1 MFVVLIS
8 WVLFRTTSLDG
19 AFEFIKTMFI
29 QNINVLPNNA
39 VYLSDLL
46 TKSNIIILISSIFLS
61 GLIPGILR
69 KLKKIKEGY
78 EVFLEPIVLILLFL
92 ICIMYIVN
100 GTYTSFIYMN
110 F

>member
-1 MFVVLIS
+1 MF
-8 WVLFRTTSLDG
+8 TSTNMSL
-19 AFEFIKTMFI
+19 M
-29 QNINVLPNNA
+29 NA
-39 VYLSDLL
+39 VYLSDIL
-46 TKSNIIILISSIFLS
+46 TKSNLIILASSILLS

-69 KLKKIKEGY
+69 RFKKLKEGY
-78 EVFLEPIVLILLFL
+78 EVFLEPLLLIFLFL